1 MIEFPRL
8 RWLLLLLLSVM
19 IAATIESGSIPAA
32 LSSAVVQTPGIV
44 SLLLFTLRV
53 GAAFLKIDTE
63 DEFVHT
69 MGKGRKIK
77 QPGLWE
83 LVW

>member
-8 RWLLLLLLSVM
+8 RWLLLLLLSVI
-19 IAATIESGSIPAA
+19 IAGIVETGSVLDA
-32 LSSAVVQTPGIV
+32 LQSASVQTPGIV
-44 SLLLFTLRV
+44 SLVLFTLR
-53 GAAFLKIDTE
+53 AAQAYSQIDTD

-69 MGKGRKIK
+69 MASGRRVK